1 MNAVEIPQLVIAM
14 IYRMRIYS
22 VAAKHVDTFNAFFN
36 QHLLP
41 IQLRHGARL
50 VGRWHTEDD
59 RVVAIWEYDSRDA
72 YQRIHDA
79 VVHDPDSAKA
89 KAVRSKLPQLFDSMQ
104 ETLME
109 STVQS

>member
-1 MNAVEIPQLVIAM
+1 MGGHM

-22 VAAKHVDTFNAFFN
+22 GVAIHADAFNAFFN

-41 IQLRHGARL
+41 VQLRHGARL

-59 RVVAIWEYDSRDA
+59 RIVAIWEYDSRDA
-72 YQRIHDA
+72 YQRIQDA
-79 VVHDPDSAKA
+79 VARDPESARA
-89 KAVRSKLPQLFDSMQ
+89 KAVRTTLPQLFDSMH

-109 STVQS
+109 STVR